1 MAFAKSVITVINLV
15 HQNPS
20 GKVLGIYYV
29 SLRNNNELYRKV
41 KLFLLK
47 ELNKLFK
54 GMVTVYQRSY
64 NSVNGRTKVD
74 LLRRLENIEGSNGVT
89 ETSPCNNVIS
99 CRVVLCHNI
108 TWDRVTSG
116 DC

>member
-1 MAFAKSVITVINLV
+1 M
-15 HQNPS
+15 
-20 GKVLGIYYV
+20 
-29 SLRNNNELYRKV
+29 SLLNNNDPYRKV
-41 KLFLLK
+41 KLFYAK
-47 ELNKLFK
+47 ELNKILK

-64 NSVNGRTKVD
+64 SSVNGRTKVD
-74 LLRRLENIEGSNGVT
+74 LLRRLAKIGGANGVT